1 MVSDK
6 NNLNNENIRNYYREM
21 SLLEN
26 TIRTDKGQ
34 YLYQKKTISF
44 FKVTET
50 AKKIIKTETEICQLI
65 KKNI

>member
-1 MVSDK
+1 
-6 NNLNNENIRNYYREM
+6 M